1 MFYTI
6 FAEKLK
12 NMSEEKKNPDIEFEH
27 MDVSEPLANC
37 PIADNQDRPIVVDET
52 PDLDFK
58 DIDFGYPRTI
68 KELNAALDFA
78 DAERNN
84 PEKWVSSINFHQ
96 RLEEKYPWLR

>member
-12 NMSEEKKNPDIEFEH
+12 NMSEDKK
-27 MDVSEPLANC
+27 
-37 PIADNQDRPIVVDET
+37 T

-78 DAERNN
+78 DAERDN
-84 PEKWVSSINFHQ
+84 PEKWVSSIKFHQ